1 MIRVPGNSTIAAEC
15 YDDLRAELA
24 NPHSQVIN
32 NTIEFLAVKLSVWIV
47 QNDRLGYLQNFAGC
61 RELLPAK
68 FSKVLIV
75 ARIAAIGC
83 RLAGRKT
90 NHAGLNPALSVA
102 KQCASE
108 AAGFVIRV
116 RCDAHQ
122 SQHAVIVADVQRFAE
137 TEQLFS

>member
-24 NPHSQVIN
+24 NPHSQVID

-47 QNDRLGYLQNFAGC
+47 QNDWFGHLKNFARC
-61 RELLPAK
+61 REFLPAK
-68 FSKVLIV
+68 VGKVLIV

-83 RLAGRKT
+83 RLAGRKA
-90 NHAGLNPALSVA
+90 NHAGLNSALNVRE
-102 KQCASE
+102 QCSSE
-108 AAGFVIRV
+108 APGFVIRV
-116 RCDAHQ
+116 RRDAHQ
-122 SQHAVIVADVQRFAE
+122 SKHGVIVADVQRFAE